1 MTDPRKPIFDAV
13 RAAAPAGLFND
24 RGNILALDNLLD
36 AFSVP
41 RPGQAARPA
50 PRLSSAPLSSPEPRW
65 MSEARARI
73 GEREIPGPRHN
84 SWIAQSW
91 GRLGARWFNDDETPW
106 CGLFVAHCLDW
117 AGFQIPP
124 ASQFPRALAW
134 NDSRRRASLDRVPP
148 AAFFAQILAVAVGAL
163 RWGGERVP
171 KAGEQLSHAVSVSPC
186 AQPPQSVFPL
196 SWPRCW
202 PFPNRLQQGIPDG
215 K

>member
-1 MTDPRKPIFDAV
+1 
-13 RAAAPAGLFND
+13 
-24 RGNILALDNLLD
+24 
-36 AFSVP
+36 
-41 RPGQAARPA
+41 
-50 PRLSSAPLSSPEPRW
+50 

-134 NDSRRRASLDRVPP
+134 NDWGKPCHKAIGAIVVFRREGGGHVGFLVGENEGRESRREADPNPSRDE
-148 AAFFAQILAVAVGAL
+148 L
-163 RWGGERVP
+163 R
-171 KAGEQLSHAVSVSPC
+171 
-186 AQPPQSVFPL
+186 
-196 SWPRCW
+196 
-202 PFPNRLQQGIPDG
+202 
-215 K
+215 